1 MCQDLP
7 QLNLLDRR
15 KNTKYFSTEKRK
27 DHQST
32 SEASYTESMRQPGHH
47 INSTRQK
54 GKRSSTLFDTNAMGL
69 KAIGRLQ
76 GATISFGREGTQVGS
91 YKQEVNQTSW
101 ALVRHRFWK
110 TLSGRRSW
118 EEGGHDL
125 QLRMTTIAQPQGEL
139 QEWKI
144 LYQT

>member
-15 KNTKYFSTEKRK
+15 KNTKYFSTEKRT

-32 SEASYTESMRQPGHH
+32 SEASYTEVMRQLGHH
-47 INSTRQK
+47 INSTQQE

-76 GATISFGREGTQVGS
+76 GATISFGREGAQVGS
-91 YKQEVNQTSW
+91 YKQEVNQTS
-101 ALVRHRFWK
+101 
-110 TLSGRRSW
+110 
-118 EEGGHDL
+118 
-125 QLRMTTIAQPQGEL
+125 
-139 QEWKI
+139 
-144 LYQT
+144 

>member
-1 MCQDLP
+1 MVCSRFGGEVLCVLP
-7 QLNLLDRR
+7 PVKEVSFGEILAHLAYFSAVTTI
-15 KNTKYFSTEKRK
+15 NTEDPTYFSTETRT

-32 SEASYTESMRQPGHH
+32 SEASYTEVMRQPGHH

-91 YKQEVNQTSW
+91 YKQEVNQTS
-101 ALVRHRFWK
+101 
-110 TLSGRRSW
+110 
-118 EEGGHDL
+118 
-125 QLRMTTIAQPQGEL
+125 
-139 QEWKI
+139 
-144 LYQT
+144 